1 MLPLDDVK
9 VVDLTRYM
17 SGPFCAMQLADLGA
31 DVTKIERVGSGDDA
45 RRLAP
50 KVNGESYPFA
60 MINRHKRS
68 LALDLKDERGRDIVL
83 DMIEQAD
90 IVVENFR
97 PDVTTRLG
105 LDYEAARDRNP
116 EIIYASIT
124 GFGQTGPYRHRPGF
138 DIMAQGLMGLL
149 RMTGEPDGAPAKAGI
164 AVCDIAGGITAANAI
179 LAAYIH
185 RLKGGG
191 GQYID
196 VSLTDAALAWTIW
209 ESAAYF
215 GGGEIAKP
223 EGSRHRRTAPYQAY
237 RTSDGYV
244 TVGANNPKLWEGFC
258 RDVVGKPEWIED
270 PRFADLPSRMENV
283 AELER
288 EIEAVLTTQTTEH
301 WIDTLDAAGV
311 PGGPVYRY
319 DETLQ
324 DPHILA
330 REMVVDSEHPVLGS
344 IKSLGMAIKYS
355 ETPLSIR
362 RPAPVLGQHTVEVLK
377 ELGLDGA
384 QVQELIDAGVAADGQ
399 LD

>member
-9 VVDLTRYM
+9 VVDLTRFM
-17 SGPFCAMQLADLGA
+17 SGPYCAMQLADLGA
-31 DVTKIERVGSGDDA
+31 EVTKIERVGSGDDA

-68 LALDLKDERGRDIVL
+68 VALDLKDERGRDVVL

-90 IVVENFR
+90 VVVENFR
-97 PDVTTRLG
+97 PGVTSRLG
-105 LDYEAARDRNP
+105 LDYEAARARNP
-116 EIIYASIT
+116 QIIYASIT
-124 GFGQTGPYRHRPGF
+124 GFGQTGPYRNRPGF
-138 DIMAQGLMGLL
+138 DIMAQGLMGLM
-149 RMTGEPDGAPAKAGI
+149 RMTGEPDGEPAKAGI

-185 RLKGGG
+185 RLKRGE

-215 GGGEIAKP
+215 GAGEIPEP

-244 TVGANNPKLWEGFC
+244 TVGANNPKLWEAFC
-258 RDVVGKPEWIED
+258 REVVQRPEWLED
-270 PRFADLPSRMENV
+270 ARFLDLPSRMANV
-283 AELER
+283 DELAT
-288 EIEAVLTTQTTEH
+288 EIEAVLAGNTTEH
-301 WIDTLDAAGV
+301 WLHTLEQAGV

-324 DPHILA
+324 DEHILA
-330 REMVVDSEHPVLGS
+330 REMVLEAEHPVIGP

-355 ETPLSIR
+355 QTPLTIR
-362 RPAPVLGQHTVEVLK
+362 QVAPVLGQHTVEALREYGIGEQRIE
-377 ELGLDGA
+377 ELVA
-384 QVQELIDAGVAADGQ
+384 AGVAEDGR
-399 LD
+399 LP